1 MLNMIMQHDKYMVL
15 RLRNIIAWV
24 NKIVMNIMTRNKQ
37 ICRQIHCVG
46 ALSKQFGEKKFQIHV
61 FCKVIKRLKKNCFLR
76 KSLLLII

>member
-1 MLNMIMQHDKYMVL
+1 MIMQHDKYMVL

-46 ALSKQFGEKKFQIHV
+46 ALSKQFG
-61 FCKVIKRLKKNCFLR
+61 
-76 KSLLLII
+76 

>member
-1 MLNMIMQHDKYMVL
+1 MQHDKYMVL

-46 ALSKQFGEKKFQIHV
+46 ALSKQFGEKKFQIQV
-61 FCKVIKRLKKNCFLR
+61 FCKVIKRLKKKRFLR
-76 KSLLLII
+76 KNLLLII